1 MRCCNRFVS
10 RFWILNAS
18 FTAVIHVSCFRKVW
32 WDRIVADGAQLL
44 GNLRS
49 ARAAA
54 ALALVGTARWCVV
67 ERESMAVI
75 ENTSERMRVGG

>member
-1 MRCCNRFVS
+1 M
-10 RFWILNAS
+10 
-18 FTAVIHVSCFRKVW
+18 
-32 WDRIVADGAQLL
+32 ADGAQLL